1 MLVAVACCPHPP
13 LLVPQV
19 AQGVAPRLDPLRT
32 ACDDA
37 VAELLAAAPDIVVV
51 LGSAPQPGAW
61 PGDAGGSLRPYGVD
75 LRAGGDGADE
85 LPLALTVGAW
95 LLDRAGWTGRR
106 AYVAAGAA
114 TGAEAGT
121 SELLGAHSGREAV
134 LCMADGS
141 AKRSTRAPGYL
152 DERAAGHDARVAT
165 ALRGGD
171 AAALAALDLD
181 LAAQLWAGGGPAWR
195 ALGRLLLG
203 PDRPRGSPRA
213 NLLHDE
219 APFGVG
225 YLVATWRWDGAVGG
239 PTEG

>member
-1 MLVAVACCPHPP
+1 VLVAVACCPHPP

-75 LRAGGDGADE
+75 LRTGGAGPDG
-85 LPLALTVGAW
+85 LPLALAVGAW

-106 AYVAAGAA
+106 AYVAA
-114 TGAEAGT
+114 TAEADA
-121 SELLGAHSGREAV
+121 SEPLGAHKGREAV

-141 AKRSTRAPGYL
+141 AKRSTGAPGHL

-165 ALRGGD
+165 ALRIGD
-171 AAALAALDLD
+171 AAALAGLDLD
-181 LAAQLWAGGGPAWR
+181 LAAQLWAGGVPAWR
-195 ALGRLLLG
+195 ALGQLLLG
-203 PDRPRGSPRA
+203 PDRPRGSPRTS
-213 NLLHDE
+213 LLHHE

-225 YLVATWRWDGAVGG
+225 YLVATWRWDGVVGA
-239 PTEG
+239 PTDG